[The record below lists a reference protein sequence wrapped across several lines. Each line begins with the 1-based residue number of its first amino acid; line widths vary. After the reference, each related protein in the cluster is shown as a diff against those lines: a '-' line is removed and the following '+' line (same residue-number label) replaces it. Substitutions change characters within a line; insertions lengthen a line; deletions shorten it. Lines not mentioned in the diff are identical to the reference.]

1 MLNKIP
7 DIDLN
12 FSGAVQT
19 IVQDKLI
26 EWMDGKAY
34 GSATLKMIGSD
45 YFKQNVLSKFPEIEK
60 RIQEETDDEG
70 NTFDFQ
76 YLAEICSGGLDSI
89 SKHAGGVLTLGN
101 TIDHNYISPAIY
113 PGNKPEKQLS
123 LLHEFHSIITVQL
136 CRDTDVCT
144 W

>member
-1 MLNKIP
+1 MGADLNKIP

-89 SKHAGGVLTLGN
+89 SKHAGKRQNAARGM
-101 TIDHNYISPAIY
+101 
-113 PGNKPEKQLS
+113 
-123 LLHEFHSIITVQL
+123 
-136 CRDTDVCT
+136 
-144 W
+144 